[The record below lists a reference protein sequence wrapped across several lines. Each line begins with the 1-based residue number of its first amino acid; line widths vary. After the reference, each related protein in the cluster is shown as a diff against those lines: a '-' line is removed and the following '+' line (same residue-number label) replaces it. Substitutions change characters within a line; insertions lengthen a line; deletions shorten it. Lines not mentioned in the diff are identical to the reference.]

1 MKIRRSQAELNE
13 RATVAMTE
21 AAISKNTA
29 RCLSI
34 CRCFPLIVREHD
46 LV

>member
-21 AAISKNTA
+21 AVSAKIPLA
-29 RCLSI
+29 VYLSAVAS
-34 CRCFPLIVREHD
+34 RS
-46 LV
+46 